1 MKLFFSARRPTKKE
15 RAWIKGTCPGSGKYM
30 SRSFAGRYFLVA
42 RDAVFVMQPPET
54 VVTVLR
60 LRAAAGAAKEGN
72 G

>member
-1 MKLFFSARRPTKKE
+1 
-15 RAWIKGTCPGSGKYM
+15 M